1 MSYLRAEEILP
12 KEVLELVQQYI
23 SGRSIYIPSRE
34 KKAWGNETDTK
45 SVLFCRNQDIYARYQ
60 EGATVKILAKEYFLT
75 EKSIQ
80 RIIRNQKKLMESV
93 I

>member
-12 KEVLELVQQYI
+12 KEVLEMVQQYV
-23 SGRSIYIPSRE
+23 SGRSIYIPSIE

-45 SVLFCRNQDIYARYQ
+45 SVLLHRNQEIYARYQ
-60 EGATVKILAKEYFLT
+60 EGIAVKVLAKEYFLT
-75 EKSIQ
+75 DKSIQ
-80 RIIRNQKKLMESV
+80 RIIRNQRKETM